1 MRKILHYTLVAA
13 FALWVPAGWAQATAQ
28 APDRLAEAS
37 TPRISVGGP
46 RVTLERLLAHAARH
60 APALAVA
67 AAEIDL
73 ADEERALAQ
82 PLLSDN
88 AVLQAGVG
96 PRIQRG
102 GDRARAPNAQVQ
114 LLQPIE
120 IGGQRSLRRDVARA
134 AGRTRDR
141 AFEQARWQVH
151 QQLHAGYRTALAARR
166 NAEIAQRL
174 AMFSEGLVDVARRR
188 VLTGDAAR
196 LVEQLAEAD
205 AAQARQRAAAALQAY
220 RDACLSLA
228 EVAGWSAT
236 SPPEPAGDLPVPRR
250 APTLDELTRFARAGN
265 PELQVQ
271 GAFVE
276 EAETRAA
283 LARRDAWPDPWIGF
297 QYGFEGAPNGGP
309 GEHVIMGMIQ
319 LGIPSF
325 DLNQGEVARRTAQHR
340 VARERRDALSSMLVV
355 RLERLRSA
363 VSAAAERV
371 DAFGE
376 HILPRFEENLTMLR
390 RAFELGEIDLLRVSV
405 ALERFLGVQQQALE
419 AHADYFSAIAALEAQ
434 VGQEIWPGLEEAQ

>member
-120 IGGQRSLRRDVARA
+120 IGG
-134 AGRTRDR
+134 
-141 AFEQARWQVH
+141 
-151 QQLHAGYRTALAARR
+151 
-166 NAEIAQRL
+166 
-174 AMFSEGLVDVARRR
+174 
-188 VLTGDAAR
+188 
-196 LVEQLAEAD
+196 
-205 AAQARQRAAAALQAY
+205 
-220 RDACLSLA
+220 
-228 EVAGWSAT
+228 
-236 SPPEPAGDLPVPRR
+236 
-250 APTLDELTRFARAGN
+250 
-265 PELQVQ
+265 
-271 GAFVE
+271 
-276 EAETRAA
+276 
-283 LARRDAWPDPWIGF
+283 
-297 QYGFEGAPNGGP
+297 
-309 GEHVIMGMIQ
+309 
-319 LGIPSF
+319 
-325 DLNQGEVARRTAQHR
+325 
-340 VARERRDALSSMLVV
+340 
-355 RLERLRSA
+355 
-363 VSAAAERV
+363 
-371 DAFGE
+371 
-376 HILPRFEENLTMLR
+376 
-390 RAFELGEIDLLRVSV
+390 
-405 ALERFLGVQQQALE
+405 
-419 AHADYFSAIAALEAQ
+419 
-434 VGQEIWPGLEEAQ
+434 